1 MIKKIYCKYKH
12 IITYIFFGF
21 LSTMINWISY
31 SIIIIMNDN
40 IFLANILSWIIAM
53 FFAFYVNKI
62 YVFQSEK
69 WNKESFSEFFVF
81 FLSRLFTGV
90 LEIISVP
97 FLYNIGLNQI
107 LFGIKGLLAK
117 IIINIIVII
126 LNYIFSKFFVFKD
139 KRM

>member
-31 SIIIIMNDN
+31 SVIIIMNDN